1 LTAQLDSLP
10 TLFTARDHQLFALYL
25 SRKFKGNTPELDRI
39 MIRVE
44 NRIAAEAAFDFRVT
58 DLYLQRIAFLLAA
71 GRPDLVKPRWVERAL
86 TAQQSDRGGITTD
99 MAGLRTRSPTHS
111 PTSTRRPT
119 PPLRECG

>member
-25 SRKFKGNTPELDRI
+25 YRKFNGDTPELDRI

-44 NRIAAEAAFDFRVT
+44 NRIAAGAALSFRVT

-71 GRPDLVKPRWVERAL
+71 
-86 TAQQSDRGGITTD
+86 
-99 MAGLRTRSPTHS
+99 
-111 PTSTRRPT
+111 RRPA
-119 PPLRECG
+119 PHHRSGNVANSHVEVSLPGVDR